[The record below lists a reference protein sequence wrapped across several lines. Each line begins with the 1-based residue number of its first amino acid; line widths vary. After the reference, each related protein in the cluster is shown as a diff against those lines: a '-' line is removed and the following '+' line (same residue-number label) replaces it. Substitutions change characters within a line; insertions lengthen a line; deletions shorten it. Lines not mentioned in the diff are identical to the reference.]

1 MWGSQVRGRARGR
14 VVTGRVRVVVVVRV
28 VVLLLLRLAAATA
41 AAEVGERPADY
52 GRVTQQAQ
60 ITAAAAAVSATVRGS
75 PTCKRP

>member
-28 VVLLLLRLAAATA
+28 VVLLRLAAATA